1 MLEAAGGAY
10 RALARLALLLAI
22 QKRSI
27 TPEQA
32 RVLRDLLFD
41 AG

>member
-1 MLEAAGGAY
+1 MLEATKGAY
-10 RALARLALLLAI
+10 PALARLALLLAI
-22 QKRSI
+22 QKGSL

-41 AG
+41 MG